1 MAVEADSA
9 EPAGDDRQK
18 PRRPYATFV
27 LLSVSLLVY
36 VMQFGMVSVALEDL
50 IADLDAPIRW
60 SGWVLTIFMV
70 GQVVALSVS
79 GRLAD
84 RSGPRNVFA
93 VGFGLFAA
101 ASLVCGLAPNIY
113 ILILG
118 RFIQGLGGGS
128 LMPSGMAMV
137 AEAFEEDRARA
148 VGLYSSILPFGAVF
162 GPTVGGV
169 IVDLAGWRWTFLM
182 NVPLGILV
190 MATVFFV
197 LPRGL
202 RKPPQPIDAI
212 GVVLLAGA
220 VTALVFMLTE
230 LGHDSPSVVLLLLS
244 GGLSAVL
251 WVIFGFYERRL
262 ETPALDLA
270 LLARRD
276 ILASNLIAFLI
287 GMAWI
292 GVFSIVPLYV
302 QTEYDLSA
310 SAAGAIM
317 APRAAAMAGV
327 AMLAALALNR
337 TGNTRPVAIGLI
349 GMAVPLLLL
358 ALGLHDPAV
367 GPLQFSSFWWL
378 MAVVFVA
385 GVARGITNPSL
396 NTAGMEQLP
405 DRVASIAGLRAT
417 FQSFGGTVGISVMVL
432 FAARGSDLGSGMQL
446 GFIVDAGLL
455 LAAMLL
461 VPFMP
466 RPIRR

>member
-9 EPAGDDRQK
+9 EPAGGDRQK

-162 GPTVGGV
+162 GP
-169 IVDLAGWRWTFLM
+169 
-182 NVPLGILV
+182 
-190 MATVFFV
+190 
-197 LPRGL
+197 
-202 RKPPQPIDAI
+202 
-212 GVVLLAGA
+212 
-220 VTALVFMLTE
+220 
-230 LGHDSPSVVLLLLS
+230 
-244 GGLSAVL
+244 
-251 WVIFGFYERRL
+251 
-262 ETPALDLA
+262 
-270 LLARRD
+270 
-276 ILASNLIAFLI
+276 
-287 GMAWI
+287 
-292 GVFSIVPLYV
+292 
-302 QTEYDLSA
+302 
-310 SAAGAIM
+310 
-317 APRAAAMAGV
+317 
-327 AMLAALALNR
+327 
-337 TGNTRPVAIGLI
+337 
-349 GMAVPLLLL
+349 
-358 ALGLHDPAV
+358 
-367 GPLQFSSFWWL
+367 
-378 MAVVFVA
+378 
-385 GVARGITNPSL
+385 
-396 NTAGMEQLP
+396 
-405 DRVASIAGLRAT
+405 
-417 FQSFGGTVGISVMVL
+417 
-432 FAARGSDLGSGMQL
+432 
-446 GFIVDAGLL
+446 
-455 LAAMLL
+455 
-461 VPFMP
+461 
-466 RPIRR
+466 